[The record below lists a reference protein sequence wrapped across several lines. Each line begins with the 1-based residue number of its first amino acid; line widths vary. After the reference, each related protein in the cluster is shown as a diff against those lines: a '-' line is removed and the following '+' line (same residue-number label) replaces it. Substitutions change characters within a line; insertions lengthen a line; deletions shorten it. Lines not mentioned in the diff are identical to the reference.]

1 MEKKK
6 KNEENTE
13 INEENSE
20 TYKKIE
26 NLEKDERKLVVP
38 GELLET
44 GTEFLPGEGTKR
56 DGKDIIATKF
66 GLLDKNEKI
75 LRVIPL
81 SGSYIPRFGN
91 VVIGLVYDITFN
103 GWLVDIASPFNAF
116 LPVAECS
123 KFVNKNDLLDT
134 FGFHE
139 VIVTKIKDIKSR
151 GVDLTMRERGL
162 RKLEGGMLIKI
173 NSAKV
178 PRIIGKGGSMVNML
192 KQETGT
198 NIVVGQNGIIWVGSD
213 NVEKELLAK
222 KAIEFITEKPFIHG
236 LTELVQSFL
245 DEEKKRMK
253 IEIKPIPQTMEDY

>member
-1 MEKKK
+1 
-6 KNEENTE
+6 
-13 INEENSE
+13 
-20 TYKKIE
+20 
-26 NLEKDERKLVVP
+26 
-38 GELLET
+38 
-44 GTEFLPGEGTKR
+44 
-56 DGKDIIATKF
+56 
-66 GLLDKNEKI
+66 
-75 LRVIPL
+75 
-81 SGSYIPRFGN
+81 
-91 VVIGLVYDITFN
+91 
-103 GWLVDIASPFNAF
+103 
-116 LPVAECS
+116 
-123 KFVNKNDLLDT
+123 
-134 FGFHE
+134 
-139 VIVTKIKDIKSR
+139 
-151 GVDLTMRERGL
+151 MRERGL